1 MNSSNWQTLC
11 YISLTIG
18 ILLFVAAGVFAIKF
32 KVVSIILYERKARKK
47 NYDTN
52 EPKAPD
58 ITFDMPDGFYEST
71 VKMPQLHNSEPE
83 RNISSSD
90 GSAGD
95 VTVVVSKKNDDECE
109 GTVVVGRNKP
119 EPKAE
124 NDFVI
129 IRKIVVTSAAAD
141 EIEKL

>member
-1 MNSSNWQTLC
+1 MNSSNWLTLC

-32 KVVSIILYERKARKK
+32 KVISIIVYERKARKK
-47 NYDTN
+47 NYDSN

-71 VKMPQLHNSEPE
+71 VKMPQPPVSEPE
-83 RNISSSD
+83 HNAAESV
-90 GSAGD
+90 GD
-95 VTVVVSKKNDDECE
+95 DFTVVVSQKTTDECE

>member
-1 MNSSNWQTLC
+1 MNSSNWLTLC

-32 KVVSIILYERKARKK
+32 KVISIIVYERKARKK
-47 NYDTN
+47 NYDSN
-52 EPKAPD
+52 ELKAPD

-71 VKMPQLHNSEPE
+71 VKMPQPPVSEPE
-83 RNISSSD
+83 HNAAE
-90 GSAGD
+90 SAGD
-95 VTVVVSKKNDDECE
+95 DFTVVVSKKNTDECE

-119 EPKAE
+119 ESKAE

-129 IRKIVVTSAAAD
+129 IRKIVVTSAAAG

>member
-1 MNSSNWQTLC
+1 MNSSNWLTLC

-32 KVVSIILYERKARKK
+32 KVISIIVYERKARKK
-47 NYDTN
+47 NYDSN

-71 VKMPQLHNSEPE
+71 VKMPQPPVSEPE
-83 RNISSSD
+83 HNAAE
-90 GSAGD
+90 SAGD
-95 VTVVVSKKNDDECE
+95 DFTVVVSQKTTDECE

>member
-1 MNSSNWQTLC
+1 MNSSNWLTLC
-11 YISLTIG
+11 YISLTLG

-32 KVVSIILYERKARKK
+32 KVISIIVYERKARKK
-47 NYDTN
+47 NYDSN

-71 VKMPQLHNSEPE
+71 VKMPQPPVSEPE
-83 RNISSSD
+83 HNAAE
-90 GSAGD
+90 SAGD
-95 VTVVVSKKNDDECE
+95 DFTVVVSQKTTDECE

>member
-1 MNSSNWQTLC
+1 MNSSNWLTLC

-32 KVVSIILYERKARKK
+32 KVISIIVYERKARKK
-47 NYDTN
+47 NYDSN

-71 VKMPQLHNSEPE
+71 VKMPQPPVSEPE
-83 RNISSSD
+83 HNAAE
-90 GSAGD
+90 SAGD
-95 VTVVVSKKNDDECE
+95 DFTVVVSQKTTDECE

-124 NDFVI
+124 KDFVI